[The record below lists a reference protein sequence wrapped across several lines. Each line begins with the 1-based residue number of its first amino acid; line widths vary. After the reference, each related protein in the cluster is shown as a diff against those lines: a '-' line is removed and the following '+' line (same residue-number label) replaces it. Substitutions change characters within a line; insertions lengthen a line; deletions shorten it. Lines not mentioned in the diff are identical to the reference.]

1 MNQYRCNVKEKK
13 VQVLELIPMDF
24 FNKVEEIAMTNIL
37 VLYNTN
43 LVPLAICVQPLL
55 ANLEQ

>member
-1 MNQYRCNVKEKK
+1 
-13 VQVLELIPMDF
+13 MDF

>member
-1 MNQYRCNVKEKK
+1 VKEKK
-13 VQVLELIPMDF
+13 VWVLELIPMDLL
-24 FNKVEEIAMTNIL
+24 NKVEEIAMISPS

-43 LVPLAICVQPLL
+43 LVPLAICVSPLL